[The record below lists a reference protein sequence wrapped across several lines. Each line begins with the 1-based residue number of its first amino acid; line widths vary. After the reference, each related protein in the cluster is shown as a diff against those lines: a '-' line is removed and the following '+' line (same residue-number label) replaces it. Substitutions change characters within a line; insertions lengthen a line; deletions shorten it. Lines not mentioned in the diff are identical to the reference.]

1 MYLQSGTGG
10 SENGTGAK
18 RPRPIMAEAGCDV
31 VTLFKSE
38 EQTMMFDPRLADV
51 VNQFE

>member
-1 MYLQSGTGG
+1 MVAKTGPG
-10 SENGTGAK
+10 QNG
-18 RPRPIMAEAGCDV
+18 PQPIMTEAGCDV

-51 VNQFE
+51 VNQLE